1 MATPTV
7 SDIKAILDAG
17 VYPSKT
23 ISPGSIFDF
32 LRPRKRYPS
41 IEVEMVKPEG
51 FVETKETTKNSYT
64 YQIHV
69 YYKQLGLGSNEMVT
83 IRTIEDQIV
92 ILLSAATLGDHKVT
106 NESFSWERKQIDKNH
121 PYFYRST
128 LTLAIS
134 RITSTTATPDG
145 VLRFDLAGSA
155 VDSPPGADYTYF
167 NVYDVEITEGYR
179 DKEEMVTSNPDG
191 LHLPV
196 HYAGGFTGR
205 FIAHF
210 HVVADDIGAT
220 GDKLNQLKAIR
231 ANGTKPQATM
241 IYTQKDSQSP
251 SPATITETVVI
262 QIDELNRMYSHA
274 DLVRWRLLAKPVK
287 PTVITAI

>member
-7 SDIKAILDAG
+7 ANIKAFLDAG
-17 VYPSKT
+17 VYPAKT
-23 ISPGSIFDF
+23 ISAGTIFDF
-32 LRPRKRYPS
+32 IRPRKRYPS
-41 IEVEMVKPEG
+41 IEIEMIKPEG
-51 FVETKETTKNSYT
+51 FVETKERTQNTYT
-64 YQIHV
+64 FQIHV

-83 IRTIEDQIV
+83 IRAIEDQIV
-92 ILLSAATLGDHKVT
+92 VLLSASTLGDHKVT

-128 LTLAIS
+128 LTLAIA
-134 RITSTTATPDG
+134 RTTSTTATPDG
-145 VLRFDLAGSA
+145 VLRFDVSLSS

-167 NVYDVEITEGYR
+167 NVYDVEISEGFR
-179 DKEEMVTSNPDG
+179 DREEMVTSNPDG

-196 HYAGGFTGR
+196 HFAGGFNGR

-210 HVVADDIGAT
+210 HVVSADIGAT

-231 ANGTKPQATM
+231 TNGTKPQATM

-251 SPATITETVVI
+251 TPATITETVVI
-262 QIDELNRMYSHA
+262 QVDEVSRLYSHI
-274 DLVRWRLLAKPVK
+274 DLVRWRLLGRPVK
-287 PTVITAI
+287 QSVITAT